1 MSFKSLAVLGL
12 AAASIAFA
20 TAPASANVGNQ
31 PTQLNVTDT
40 ASGTAGVETALGRC
54 TCYRVVRYRYY
65 RPVRYYRVRYVV
77 RTRYYY

>member
-1 MSFKSLAVLGL
+1 MSLKSFAVLGL

-20 TAPASANVGNQ
+20 SAPASASVTNQ
-31 PTQLNVTDT
+31 ATQLNITDT
-40 ASGTAGVETALGRC
+40 ASGAAGIEPAMGRC

-77 RTRYYY
+77 RVRYY

>member
-1 MSFKSLAVLGL
+1 MSFKSLAALGL

-31 PTQLNVTDT
+31 ATELNLATT
-40 ASGTAGVETALGRC
+40 AGGTAGVEPAMGRC

-77 RTRYYY
+77 RVRYYY